1 MGFNFIQ
8 RLFVLERQW
17 ANLSTE
23 QRLEQRQ
30 LTAQPLIDGLA
41 QWFQKS
47 LPLITPKSQLGRAM
61 ICLHKQWGKL
71 TVFLQSGNVP
81 IHNNQAENKIR
92 PFVIGR
98 KNWVFNDSVKG
109 AESSAGI
116 YNLIETAEANDL
128 SPDMYLRWLFNT
140 LPNADTTSSKA
151 LRALLLYGVDPDMI
165 LQSLADKALSD

>member
-1 MGFNFIQ
+1 
-8 RLFVLERQW
+8 
-17 ANLSTE
+17 
-23 QRLEQRQ
+23 
-30 LTAQPLIDGLA
+30 
-41 QWFQKS
+41 
-47 LPLITPKSQLGRAM
+47 M

-98 KNWVFNDSVKG
+98 KNWMFNDSVKG
-109 AESSAGI
+109 AESSAAI
-116 YNLIETAEANDL
+116 YSLIETAKANDL
-128 SPDMYLRWLFNT
+128 APDMYLRWLFNT